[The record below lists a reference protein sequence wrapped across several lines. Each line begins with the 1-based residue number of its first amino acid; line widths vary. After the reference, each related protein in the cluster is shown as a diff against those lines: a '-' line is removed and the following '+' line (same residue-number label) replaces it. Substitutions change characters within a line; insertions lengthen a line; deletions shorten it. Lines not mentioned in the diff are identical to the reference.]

1 MDESM
6 KSKKKGI
13 QHFFVGGFLFL
24 DVYNHNNDGNSD
36 DDNEYFLFWG

>member
-13 QHFFVGGFLFL
+13 QHVFVGGFLFGMFIIIIMM
-24 DVYNHNNDGNSD
+24 VIVMMIISTFFG
-36 DDNEYFLFWG
+36 GG